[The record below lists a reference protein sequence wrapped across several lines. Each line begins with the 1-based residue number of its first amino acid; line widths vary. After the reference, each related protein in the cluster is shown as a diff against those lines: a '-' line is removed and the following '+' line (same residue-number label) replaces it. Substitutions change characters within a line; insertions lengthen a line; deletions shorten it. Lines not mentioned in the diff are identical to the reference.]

1 MHRMLASPI
10 LQEFLAGLTRASPNI
25 AAPQIAATGVDLISI
40 GSFTHSAAILNIGLD
55 FKT

>member
-1 MHRMLASPI
+1 MPASPI